1 MEDKP
6 YRIISRD
13 PKYYSI
19 FKEMKI
25 LEYKE
30 IKRKQLIDLPQYLVG
45 LSVIFFAAYYIKQP
59 TALKVALYIIGA
71 IVLFMLTCIY
81 LTLYRDHLLLQQ
93 DPVALF
99 YQSPEFLWDDGFFLY
114 TVRYEADRP
123 KKKRHKSSDFIAYAI
138 DFPLEDVYCSDFYTF
153 ETKKIQRL
161 MSPLYYHPEFVDIHI
176 DAMTELIIDRV
187 KEDNHLFFE
196 SMLPSKVTQ
205 YL

>member
-1 MEDKP
+1 MEEKP

-13 PKYYSI
+13 PKYYSL

-30 IKRKQLIDLPQYLVG
+30 IKRKHLIDLPQYLIG
-45 LSVIFFAAYYIKQP
+45 ISVIYLAAYYFKYL
-59 TALKVALYIIGA
+59 TALKVS
-71 IVLFMLTCIY
+71 LFIMGTVSLFFLVCNY
-81 LTLYRDHLLLQQ
+81 LTLYRDHLLLRQ

-114 TVRYEADRP
+114 TVRYEANRP

-153 ETKKIQRL
+153 ETRKIQRL
-161 MSPLYYHPEFVDIHI
+161 MSPLYFHPEFVDIHI
-176 DAMTELIIDRV
+176 DAMNELIIDRI

-196 SMLPSKVTQ
+196 SRLPSKVTQ